1 MARSFADG
9 VARALGTVAPP
20 LCLCCRA
27 PLVRPPRGPALC
39 ARCSDEIE
47 RAPGQELHADG
58 IDAGFAPLP
67 YAGPGRRLVAALKF
81 SRLLIAAEL
90 GAALISAG
98 APGQTLEGVIVP
110 VPGAPI
116 RSLRRGF
123 DPAAELAIAL
133 AGCTGST
140 VSACLRRRDLR
151 RQRGRPRRTRLA
163 APPAVVAGGPV
174 PPAALLDDDVV
185 TTGATID
192 ACAGALRAAGS
203 LRVCAVAIAAVPSR
217 REAI

>member
-1 MARSFADG
+1 MARSLVSG
-9 VARALGTVAPP
+9 VLGLVAPP

-27 PLVRPPRGPALC
+27 PLVRPARGPALC
-39 ARCSDEIE
+39 RRCSVEIE
-47 RAPGQELHADG
+47 RAAGQEFHADG

-67 YAGPGRRLVAALKF
+67 YVGPGRRLVAALKF
-81 SRLLIAAEL
+81 SRLLIVAEL
-90 GAALISAG
+90 GAALISAS
-98 APGQTLEGVIVP
+98 APRRALEGVIVP

-140 VSACLRRRDLR
+140 VSPCLRRRDLR
-151 RQRGRPRRTRLA
+151 RQRGRSRSARVAEPPA
-163 APPAVVAGGPV
+163 IVASGPAPPV
-174 PPAALLDDDVV
+174 ALLVDDVV

-192 ACAGALRAAGS
+192 ACARALREAGS
-203 LRVCAVAIAAVPSR
+203 ARVCAVAIAAVPPRAS
-217 REAI
+217 EAI